1 MQPVVNT
8 ANTNTV
14 GQTASITTVP
24 ENATAWERLNAY
36 HGVGITIYGILFVF
50 VGIVII
56 QISMN
61 LFNYYFLGK
70 AAKKSAEKGKGSF
83 DYVEKMPIPDV
94 KDEAIVQEDI
104 PEDELIAIAAAIEV
118 YRRLHFD
125 RLPSK
130 ITFTRGVDAQNSW
143 QMGSGFGHRR
153 NN

>member
-1 MQPVVNT
+1 MQPVDTTGTVAKT
-8 ANTNTV
+8 AT
-14 GQTASITTVP
+14 ITTVP

-56 QISMN
+56 QICMN
-61 LFNYYFLGK
+61 LFNAFFLGK
-70 AAKKSAEKGKGSF
+70 AAKKATAEKGKMNF
-83 DYVEKMPIPDV
+83 DHVEKMPIPDAKKEEV
-94 KDEAIVQEDI
+94 STEPV
-104 PEDELIAIAAAIEV
+104 PEDDLIAIAAAIEL

-130 ITFTRGVDAQNSW
+130 ITFTRGTDAQNAW
-143 QMGSGFGHRR
+143 QQGAGYGHR